1 MSSPFS
7 PLEWRRINLA
17 RQGLLTPPAD
27 LLTTVQRLGYV
38 QIDSIN
44 VVERAHHH
52 VLHSRLPGY
61 QPAQLDAALARG
73 ELFEYWS
80 HAAAYLPMED
90 YRFSLPRKLALR
102 DGQRHW
108 FERDCAVMDQVLGR
122 IREQGPC
129 KASDFDHPGHKGGWW
144 EWKPAKK
151 ALEQLFMEGALMV
164 VRREKFQKVFDLTE
178 RVLPAGIDTRPP
190 DDEAF
195 ARHLV
200 ERYLAAQGFGSLRQ
214 MGYLRRNVQAPI
226 KAALA
231 AMEEEGRLESF
242 AVGRERYWFES
253 DLAAPTG
260 VPNRVWLLNPF
271 DNLLIQRERLRHW
284 FGFDYQLEV
293 YLPAPKRRFGYYTL
307 ALLWGEHFIGR
318 LDVKAERAC
327 GKLLLKNLV
336 LEPAAYRE
344 DGRLHDFLPALEQA
358 LVDYTA
364 FNGCQRWKLE
374 RSSDPQL
381 KRHYSRQQWIS

>member
-1 MSSPFS
+1 MTSPFS

-17 RQGLLTPPAD
+17 RQGLLTAPGD
-27 LLTTVQRLGYV
+27 LLTTVRRLGYV

-61 QPAQLDAALARG
+61 QPGQLDTALARG

-108 FERDCAVMDQVLGR
+108 FERESAVMDQVLGR

-129 KASDFDHPGHKGGWW
+129 KASDFEHAGHKGGWW

-151 ALEQLFMEGALMV
+151 ALEQLFMEGTLMV

-195 ARHLV
+195 ARHLA
-200 ERYLAAQGFGSLRQ
+200 ERYLAAHGYGSLKQ
-214 MGYLRRNVQAPI
+214 MGYLRRNVQAPL

-242 AVGRERYWFES
+242 CAGRERYWFES
-253 DLAAPTG
+253 DLCAPIE

-284 FGFDYQLEV
+284 FEFDYQLEV
-293 YLPAPKRRFGYYTL
+293 YLPEPKRRFGYYTL
-307 ALLWGEHFIGR
+307 AVLWGEHFIGR
-318 LDVKAERAC
+318 LDVKAERAS
-327 GKLLLKNLV
+327 GKLLLRNLV
-336 LEPAAYRE
+336 LEPAAYQE

-358 LVDYTA
+358 LADYAA

-374 RSSDPQL
+374 RCSDPQL

>member
-1 MSSPFS
+1 MTSPFS

-17 RQGLLTPPAD
+17 RQGLLTAPGD
-27 LLTTVQRLGYV
+27 LLATVRRLGYV

-61 QPAQLDAALARG
+61 QPGQLDTALARG

-108 FERDCAVMDQVLGR
+108 FERESAVMDQVLGR

-129 KASDFDHPGHKGGWW
+129 KASDFEHAGHKGGWW

-151 ALEQLFMEGALMV
+151 ALEQLFMEGTLMV

-195 ARHLV
+195 ARHLA
-200 ERYLAAQGFGSLRQ
+200 ERYLAAHGYGSLKQ
-214 MGYLRRNVQAPI
+214 MGYLRRNVQAPL

-242 AVGRERYWFES
+242 SAGRERYWFES
-253 DLAAPTG
+253 DLCAPIE

-284 FGFDYQLEV
+284 FEFDYQLEV
-293 YLPAPKRRFGYYTL
+293 YLPEPKRRFGYYTL
-307 ALLWGEHFIGR
+307 AVLWGEHFIGR
-318 LDVKAERAC
+318 LDVKAERAS
-327 GKLLLKNLV
+327 GKLLLRNLV
-336 LEPAAYRE
+336 LEPAAYQE

-358 LVDYTA
+358 LADYAA

-374 RSSDPQL
+374 RCSDPQL